1 MNAEIR
7 NTIRGII
14 NKLWAGGIS
23 DPITYIVQLSYLIYL
38 KMLDE
43 EETRRLLRI
52 RTTGKGQSLYPQ
64 QASRFRWKEWRF
76 KSGED
81 LVKFIR
87 DEVFPYMASLVENEP
102 RVAEYFRDATLEIQ
116 DPTLLKDVIDE
127 LDKIPFSK
135 LPPDTKGD
143 IFEYMLTHIKQASL
157 NGQFRTPRQI
167 RMLMVEMTDPDF
179 HDTVYDPACGTGGFL
194 IDAVEYVLAK
204 YSETPTELPIYG
216 EDWLENTGK
225 TIEQLK
231 AANPKLQTYRHG
243 PGERLPDWSIL
254 EQSIFGVDVSRQLM
268 RIAVMNLVLHG
279 LQNANVKRGNTL
291 SEFGGLT
298 DDDLRRE
305 YKIILSNPPFAGTIP
320 KDSMRTDL
328 PTNSKKSELLF
339 LSVMMKSLAPGG
351 TCAVVVPEG
360 LLFGSTTAHVDL
372 RTKLVQEFETLAV
385 ISLPAGVFKPY
396 AGVKTSILVF
406 RKPVSAKKVQKIW
419 FAEILNDGYDP
430 EKITGGV
437 RCETPDQNDIPEILA
452 LWKPFKA
459 SGYKTPPGVEGKAIL
474 PPGSSPSKSWW
485 VTNDVLEAEQYNLS
499 ASRYKPQV
507 SEKPPEDDPADLI
520 RETLKLERQ
529 ITQGLEKLLA
539 DIQIEV

>member
-52 RTTGKGQSLYPQ
+52 RTTGKGQPLFPQ
-64 QASRFRWKEWRF
+64 QTSRFRWKEWRF
-76 KSGED
+76 KSGDD

-231 AANPKLQTYRHG
+231 AATPKLQTYRHG

-406 RKPVSAKKVQKIW
+406 RKPVSAKKVNKIW

-437 RCETPDQNDIPEILA
+437 RCETPDQNDIPEILT
-452 LWKPFKA
+452 LWKQFKA

-474 PPGSSPSKSWW
+474 PPGSVPTKSWW

-499 ASRYKPQV
+499 ASRYKPQI
-507 SEKPPEDDPADLI
+507 SEKPPEDDPSDLI
-520 RETLKLERQ
+520 RKALELERQ

-539 DIQIEV
+539 EVDK